1 MKLMYMGSET
11 KELEIG
17 SRTEFYP
24 TVAKMIVQEESGK
37 KLNVTASTEDGSVTY
52 RVGVR
57 SGTQTI
63 FEEANTL
70 PDSYLSD
77 LKPAYLTCVEPDVT
91 GYLKNL
97 KEHPDEYDADL
108 FYDEVSKRCRNS
120 YKQYRLIPEKGKL
133 TAYYGRMAVGP
144 GRAFGERS
152 VEYPL
157 SSYWPKYFE
166 KLGKGYVDRTQLYMP
181 EVSGKGV
188 ADAHPVEM
196 QKENEKD
203 SVSWRLFSKLK
214 KFAKHAVEAARIQV
228 PVTEEII
235 QAARDDLEVMRNA
248 AGKKDVVT
256 FNLALLDIISIL
268 QRPVM
273 TGDGSGVK
281 RLLAI
286 EPSDFARIIG
296 RESDLIQAMEGSILG
311 KVPSGDIGAF
321 SNIGI
326 EVYEATEKQKKQVL
340 SHLSSALHGKVKQ
353 IYRVIPNVQKK
364 RFDGYITEHQ
374 IQNVRLLWHGSRNE
388 NWLSIIKNSLLLNP
402 DAIITGKMFGQGIY
416 FAPSSQ
422 KSWNYTSYQGTCW
435 ANGDSNTAFM
445 GLYAVA
451 YGKPYDVNS
460 WDSCADYRKMTYDHG
475 CNCLHAHAGTALHN
489 DEIVFYDEAAVL
501 LDYIVEFGE

>member
-1 MKLMYMGSET
+1 MKLMYKGSET
-11 KELEIG
+11 KVLEIG

-37 KLNVTASTEDGSVTY
+37 KLNVTASTEDGYVTY

-70 PDSYLSD
+70 PDTYLAD

-120 YKQYRLIPEKGKL
+120 YKQYRLIPEKAKL

-166 KLGKGYVDRTQLYMP
+166 KLGKGYVDRTKLYMP
-181 EVSGKGV
+181 EEFENRTFGSRSN
-188 ADAHPVEM
+188 ER
-196 QKENEKD
+196 KEEEKD

-214 KFAKHAVEAARIQV
+214 RFSKRAVEAAQVQV

-235 QAARDDLEVMRNA
+235 QAAQDDLEEMRNA

-281 RLLAI
+281 RLLAVD
-286 EPSDFARIIG
+286 PSDFLGIIG
-296 RESDLIQAMEGSILG
+296 RENDLIQAMEGSILG
-311 KVPSGDIGAF
+311 KVPSGEIGAF
-321 SNIGI
+321 SKIGI

-340 SHLSSALHGKVKQ
+340 RHLSPTLHGKVKQ
-353 IYRVIPNVQKK
+353 IYRVIPNTQKK
-364 RFDGYITEHQ
+364 RFDGYLCEHKV
-374 IQNVRLLWHGSRNE
+374 QNVRLLWHGSRNE

-422 KSWNYTSYQGTCW
+422 KSWNYTSYQGTSW
-435 ANGDSNTAFM
+435 ANGDSDTAFM

-460 WDSCADYRKMTYDHG
+460 WDSCADYRKMTYDHD
-475 CNCLHAHAGTALHN
+475 CNCLHAHAGTMLQN

>member
-11 KELEIG
+11 KEVEIG

-70 PDSYLSD
+70 PDNYLAD

-108 FYDEVSKRCRNS
+108 FYDEISKRCRNS

-181 EVSGKGV
+181 EISEKGV
-188 ADAHPVEM
+188 VDSHPVGM
-196 QKENEKD
+196 QKENEKN

-214 KFAKHAVEAARIQV
+214 KFAKRAVEAAQVQV

-235 QAARDDLEVMRNA
+235 LAARKDLEEMRNA

-286 EPSDFARIIG
+286 DTSDFAGIIG

-311 KVPSGDIGAF
+311 RVSSRDTGAF
-321 SNIGI
+321 AEIGI

-340 SHLSSALHGKVKQ
+340 RHLSPSLHGKVKQ
-353 IYRVIPNVQKK
+353 IYRVIPNVQKE
-364 RFDGYITEHQ
+364 RFDVYITEHQ
-374 IQNVRLLWHGSRNE
+374 IQNVCLLWHGSRNE

-422 KSWNYTSYQGTCW
+422 KSWNYTSYQGTSW
-435 ANGDSNTAFM
+435 ANGDSDTAFM

-460 WDSCADYRKMTYDHG
+460 WDSGADYRKMTCDHD
-475 CNCLHAHAGTALHN
+475 CNCLHAHAGTMLQN

-501 LDYIVEFGE
+501 LDYIVEFGK